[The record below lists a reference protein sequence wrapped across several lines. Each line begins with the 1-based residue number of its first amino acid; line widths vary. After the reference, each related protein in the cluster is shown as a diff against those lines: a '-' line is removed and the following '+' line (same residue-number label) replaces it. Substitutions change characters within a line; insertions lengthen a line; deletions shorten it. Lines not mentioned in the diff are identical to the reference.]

1 MSHCNRKLPDERES
15 HLSGPGGHDLPD
27 GLLAGVGE
35 GAPQVL
41 GQRVLVG
48 VLREVRVHPATEGVV
63 ADEVVLHRVGPSVEF
78 DSSPILPNL
87 QVMSELYSVI
97 HLLVVDVS
105 RV

>member
-1 MSHCNRKLPDERES
+1 MQSEVIVLEPDERES
-15 HLSGPGGHDLPD
+15 HLAGPGGHDLPD

-63 ADEVVLHRVGPSVEF
+63 ADEVVLHRVGPSGLNWIEVHF
-78 DSSPILPNL
+78 
-87 QVMSELYSVI
+87 
-97 HLLVVDVS
+97 LVNTFML
-105 RV
+105 